1 MTEPYNAF
9 FLGDEDYY
17 PRFLLFYF
25 SLSCIIKYIIRR
37 LQIMSEKP
45 NENKR
50 KVPVLT
56 FEEFLKKEK
65 GEIVIK
71 GPFKIRQE
79 DTKKFMKYIEKR

>member
-1 MTEPYNAF
+1 
-9 FLGDEDYY
+9 
-17 PRFLLFYF
+17 
-25 SLSCIIKYIIRR
+25 
-37 LQIMSEKP
+37 MSEKP
-45 NENKR
+45 DEKKR

-79 DTKKFMKYIEKR
+79 DAEKFMKYLENR